1 MKKSS
6 GSYPR
11 VRVEGGGRGAVSQAG
26 AVLLVE
32 TVRKSGLDTAISAAL
47 APWRKPRTVH
57 GPGKILLDVALAV
70 ALGGDCLADV
80 GMLRAEPD
88 VFGPVASDPTV
99 SRFVDV
105 LAAAGPKALTAIR
118 SARAEVRTRVW
129 ELAGAN
135 SPAADGGVIVDI
147 DGVLVLAHSEKQDAT
162 ATWKKTYGHH
172 PLVAFVDHGQTGSG
186 EPVAALLRPGNAGS
200 NTAADHIEITQLA
213 LAQLPGHLRRG
224 RQTLIR
230 TDSAGGTHAFL
241 NWLSR
246 RGRWLSYSVGMTIT
260 DAIHQAVLKIPK
272 KAWTPAYD
280 AGGTERPGAWVA
292 EITDMPDLST
302 WPKGMRL
309 VVRKERPHPGAQL
322 RFTDLD
328 GLRLT
333 CFATNT
339 KGDQLAAL
347 ELRHRRRARCEDRI
361 RNARDTGL
369 RNLPLHDTAQNRIWL
384 EIASLALDLLAWMPM
399 LALTG
404 TTRRWEPKKL
414 RLRLFSAAAQLITTG
429 RRRWLRLPARWPW
442 TDVITRAIDRLQS
455 LPHPD

>member
-1 MKKSS
+1 L
-6 GSYPR
+6 YPR
-11 VRVEGGGRGAVSQAG
+11 VRVEGGGSGTVSQAG

-32 TVRKSGLDTAISAAL
+32 TVRKCGLDTAISTAL
-47 APWRKPRTVH
+47 APWRKPRAVH
-57 GPGKILLDVALAV
+57 NPGKVLLDVALAT

-80 GMLRAEPD
+80 AMLRAEPD
-88 VFGPVASDPTV
+88 VFGPMASDPTV
-99 SRFVDV
+99 SRLIDA

-118 SARAEVRTRVW
+118 WARAEVRSRVW
-129 ELAGAN
+129 ELAGVR
-135 SPAADGGVIVDI
+135 SPAADGHVIVDI
-147 DGVLVLAHSEKQDAT
+147 DGVLVLTHSEKQDAT
-162 ATWKKTYGHH
+162 ATWKKTFGHH
-172 PLVAFVDHGQTGSG
+172 PLVAFVDHGQAGSG

-200 NTAADHIEITQLA
+200 NTASDHIETAQLA
-213 LAQLPGHLRRG
+213 LAQLPKHLRRG
-224 RQTLIR
+224 RKTLIR

-241 NWLSR
+241 DWLSR

-280 AGGTERPGAWVA
+280 ADGTERPGAWVA
-292 EITDMPDLST
+292 EITAIPDLST

-309 VVRKERPHPGAQL
+309 IVRKERPHPGAQL

-339 KGDQLAAL
+339 QGGQLADL

-384 EIASLALDLLAWMPM
+384 EIVQIALDLLAWMPM
-399 LALTG
+399 LALTAE
-404 TTRRWEPKKL
+404 TRRWEPKRL
-414 RLRLFSAAAQLITTG
+414 RLRLFSAAAQLVTTG
-429 RRRWLRLPARWPW
+429 RRRWLRFTARWPW
-442 TDVITRAIDRLQS
+442 TDVITRAIQRLAAQ
-455 LPHPD
+455 PNPG